1 MIVIIRTDAVG
12 KEDDF
17 EKYSYKYLII
27 IRLKNILLFNTGF
40 VSYIYVD
47 KMSCNAIKTVQR
59 VLINPFILQIT
70 WI

>member
-1 MIVIIRTDAVG
+1 MIVIIRTDVVG

-40 VSYIYVD
+40 ISYVYVD
-47 KMSCNAIKTVQR
+47 KMPYNAIKTVQR
-59 VLINPFILQIT
+59 VLIDPFILQIT